1 MKVKQS
7 LLKFISPETPEEIKL
22 KVAKVQPPEP
32 LSPEDQVT
40 ALVVLGFDKNSTVSE
55 AAKKGLFEYPAER
68 LLEALEKKLDPLVI
82 KKTVSMHGENDAVI
96 IMAAMNPGTD
106 DETMKTIA
114 ETGPEEVAAVFIDE
128 IETVRG
134 KPFIIESLRK
144 NPRAARLVIDE
155 IETRLSAPA
164 AEQTDRHKPPEKE
177 DALAASMKDDKKEV
191 DEHNMYQ
198 AVKNMSMGQ
207 KIKLALSGSKSARE
221 FLVKDSN
228 KMVSLA
234 VLKNPRITEDEV
246 LKVANTKGTPE
257 DLLRHIARNKEWVKS
272 YSVKI
277 GMISNPKTPLPISMK
292 LLDSLYEKDLQ
303 KICKSKNIPSVLASA
318 ARRKLDSKGKK

>member
-7 LLKFISPETPEEIKL
+7 LLKLISPETPEEIKL
-22 KVAKVQPPEP
+22 KVAKARPPEP
-32 LSPEDQVT
+32 LAPEDQVT

-55 AAKKGLFEYPAER
+55 AARKGLAECTAE
-68 LLEALEKKLDPLVI
+68 LLIEALEKKLDPLVI
-82 KKTVSMHGENDAVI
+82 NKVVARHRENDAVLL
-96 IMAAMNPGTD
+96 MAAMNPGTD

-128 IETVRG
+128 IETVRS
-134 KPFIIESLRK
+134 KPFIIESLRR
-144 NPRAARLVIDE
+144 NPRAARPVIDE
-155 IETRLSAPA
+155 IETRLSASA
-164 AEQTDRHKPPEKE
+164 AEQTPVQKPPEKA

-191 DEHNMYQ
+191 DEHNLYQ
-198 AVKNMSMGQ
+198 AVKNMTMGQ
-207 KIKLALSGSKSARE
+207 KIKLALSGNKSARE

-234 VLKNPRITEDEV
+234 VLKNPRVTEDEV

-272 YSVKI
+272 YSVKM
-277 GMISNPKTPLPISMK
+277 GMISNPKTPLAISMK
-292 LLDSLYEKDLQ
+292 LLDSLFENDLQ
-303 KICKSKNIPSVLASA
+303 KICKSKNIPGVLASA